1 MAAGIPIGPVP
12 KEVTGAEAEAKDP
25 APAQAVQRVLE
36 RADAPLHP
44 GGEGETKVSPPL
56 RAVDSVKGHLL
67 RARRGLV
74 TKIKVK
80 AVKMDP
86 EVPMGPENLA
96 RRGNGAQVRRD
107 NVNHVYAFVCGM
119 ATYR

>member
-25 APAQAVQRVLE
+25 APAQAVQRALE

-44 GGEGETKVSPPL
+44 GGEGEKRVSPPL

-74 TKIKVK
+74 IKIKVK

-86 EVPMGPENLA
+86 EVPMGQENLA

-119 ATYR
+119 ETYR